1 MTEEDEPLLEE
12 GAVTSL
18 VGQPGFM
25 IGGNLGDIHP
35 LTGDKIHKF
44 KNSKDLCGEG
54 TLIELEVWHLTFLP

>member
-35 LTGDKIHKF
+35 LTSDKIHERVGH
-44 KNSKDLCGEG
+44 LCGEG